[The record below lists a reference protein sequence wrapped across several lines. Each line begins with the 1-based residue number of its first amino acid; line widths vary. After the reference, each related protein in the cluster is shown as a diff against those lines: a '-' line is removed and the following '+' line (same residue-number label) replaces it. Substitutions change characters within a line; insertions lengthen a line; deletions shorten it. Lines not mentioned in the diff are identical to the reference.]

1 MKQTAVEK
9 AKQLIETFG
18 KEYASKVI
26 DEIIASNPH
35 SNPLNTEL
43 YSSIDYWFEV
53 KQAIN
58 KLKKK

>member
-18 KEYASKVI
+18 KEYASKVVN
-26 DEIIASNPH
+26 EIIASNPH

-43 YSSIDYWFEV
+43 YSSMDYWFEV
-53 KQAIN
+53 KQVIN
-58 KLKKK
+58 NI